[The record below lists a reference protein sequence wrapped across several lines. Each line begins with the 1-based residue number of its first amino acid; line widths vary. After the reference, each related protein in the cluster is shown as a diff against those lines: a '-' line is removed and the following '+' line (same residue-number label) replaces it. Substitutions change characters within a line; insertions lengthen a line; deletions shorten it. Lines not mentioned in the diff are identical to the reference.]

1 MPQMHAYDI
10 HKDFHK
16 MRFLHIPKCPVVLS
30 VVNALMNAA
39 SKMQK
44 LPSSV
49 NGKRMTLK
57 MRDGY
62 QLKVD
67 WYVPETREKSQHTIL
82 YIPGGGFLMSAS
94 PYHKRRLVEIV
105 RDTGIQAF
113 MIHYRLAP
121 KYRFPCALYDVI
133 DVKNHLLEHADVFG
147 IHQDRLIVGG
157 DSAGGNLA
165 AALALYLKDGG
176 YNEIKGSMLIYP
188 ALDDGTL
195 SPSRKQYVD
204 TPMLRADIFD
214 YISDVYYG
222 KVDPDLYRYAY
233 PLHHTD
239 LSGLAPVFIETAEF
253 DPLHD
258 DGILFCERLK
268 QAGVETTLNETKKTV
283 HGYDIAFKNE
293 IVEESMRKRLA
304 FLNHIIT

>member
-1 MPQMHAYDI
+1 
-10 HKDFHK
+10 
-16 MRFLHIPKCPVVLS
+16 MRFLHIPKSPIILS
-30 VVNALMNAA
+30 VVNALMNAT
-39 SKMQK
+39 SKIQR
-44 LPSSV
+44 LPSGV
-49 NGKRMTLK
+49 NGKRMTIK

-62 QLKVD
+62 LLRVD
-67 WYVPETREKSQHTIL
+67 WYVPETREKSQHSIL

-94 PYHKRRLVEIV
+94 PFHKRRLVEIV

-121 KYRFPCALYDVI
+121 KYRFPIALYDVI
-133 DVKNHLLEHADVFG
+133 DVNNHLMERADAFG
-147 IHQDRLIVGG
+147 IHRDRMIVGG

-176 YNEIKGSMLIYP
+176 HNDIKGSMLIYP

-195 SPSRKQYVD
+195 APSRKRFVD
-204 TPMLRADIFD
+204 TPMLRTDIFD
-214 YISDVYYG
+214 YIADVYYG
-222 KVDPDLYRYAY
+222 KVDPEYHRYAY
-233 PLHHTD
+233 PLHHPD
-239 LSGLAPVFIETAEF
+239 VSGLAPVFIETTEF

-258 DGILFCERLK
+258 DGILFYERL
-268 QAGVETTLNETKKTV
+268 QQSGVEATLNETKKTV

-293 IVEESMRKRLA
+293 IVQESMRKRLA